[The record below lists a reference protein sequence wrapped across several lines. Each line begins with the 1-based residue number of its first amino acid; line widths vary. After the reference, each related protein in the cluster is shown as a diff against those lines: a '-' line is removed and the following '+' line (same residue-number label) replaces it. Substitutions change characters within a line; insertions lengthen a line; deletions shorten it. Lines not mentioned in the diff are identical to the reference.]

1 MNFGL
6 SIIKAD
12 YLQRTRSYSFL
23 VTLAISLYLAYA
35 FVPSPDANYYT
46 VRVDGYVGVYNSAWI
61 GVVTAM
67 MTSVFLFLFGFF
79 LVNSSIKRDIETE
92 VGMIIATTPISNFSY
107 LLYKMLSNFLVL
119 LTITGI
125 VFVMAVVLF
134 FSYST
139 GYSFEIAQFILPYLL
154 ITLPTIFFVSALSIM
169 AEVIFGRRS
178 VLQYI
183 AFFIVFNILVAN
195 SLVKGGASKASLFDP
210 FGTKLISYEMTE
222 FVKANYDESV
232 KGTSIGF
239 IFGENKKITSFVFE
253 GVYWPVS
260 FIASRVGWIVIS
272 VLLIMVSSRF
282 FHRFDLREVAQRKKG
297 PPQEKAAIGL
307 LTGSLKLEDLPA
319 LTPSFGIVLFIKTE
333 LLMLFRKGP
342 RWFWLI
348 NLGIMVAMLF
358 APLAIA
364 HTILLPILWFMQ
376 VGRLS
381 ELVTKEKTYRL
392 HHFTFA
398 SYQPLRRLLLSQVI
412 AGILLT
418 VTLALPLWMRYLFL
432 GEIIAGIWVISG
444 AIFIVLLAV
453 CLGLMSGGKKLF
465 EVFFFLVTYSNL
477 NRIPILDYFG
487 ATNPGLPPLGIL
499 GILIL
504 LLAVTSLMIRRY
516 EVSHGG

>member
-1 MNFGL
+1 MNYGL

-12 YLQRTRSYSFL
+12 YLQRTRGYSFL

-46 VRVDGYVGVYNSAWI
+46 VRVDNYVGVYNSAWI

-67 MTSVFLFLFGFF
+67 MTSIFLFLFGFF
-79 LVNSSIKRDIETE
+79 LVNGSIKRDIETE
-92 VGMIIATTPISNFSY
+92 VGMIIATTPISNLNY
-107 LLYKMLSNFLVL
+107 LLFKVLSNFLVL

-125 VFVMAVVLF
+125 VFIMAVVLF
-134 FSYST
+134 FSYGT
-139 GYSFEIAQFILPYLL
+139 GYSFEVSQFILPYAL
-154 ITLPTIFFVSALSIM
+154 ITLPTIFFVSALSIV
-169 AEVIFGRRS
+169 AEVTFGRRS

-183 AFFIVFNILVAN
+183 AFFILFNVLVAN

-210 FGTKLISYEMTE
+210 FGSRLVSYEMTE
-222 FVKANYDESV
+222 FVKANYDDSV

-239 IFGENKKITSFVFE
+239 IFGATKKINSFVFE
-253 GVYWPVS
+253 GVYWPAS
-260 FIASRVGWIVIS
+260 FIVSRLGLAVMG
-272 VLLIMVSSRF
+272 VLLVLVSSRF
-282 FHRFDLREVAQRKKG
+282 FHRFDLREVPQRKKNTT
-297 PPQEKAAIGL
+297 PDKATLGL
-307 LTGSLKLEDLPA
+307 LTGRLNLKDLPS
-319 LTPSFGIVLFIKTE
+319 LTPSFGILLFIKTE

-342 RWFWLI
+342 RWFWLV
-348 NLGIMVAMLF
+348 NLGMMVAILF
-358 APLAIA
+358 APLQFA
-364 HTILLPILWFMQ
+364 HSTLLPILWFLQ

-418 VTLALPLWMRYLFL
+418 VTLALPLWMRYFFL
-432 GEIIAGIWVISG
+432 GEIVAGIWVVSG
-444 AIFIVLLAV
+444 AIFIVLVAV

-465 EVFFFLVTYSNL
+465 EVLFFLITYSNL
-477 NRIPILDYFG
+477 NRIPLLDYFG
-487 ATNPGLPPLGIL
+487 ATNPGLQSLGIL
-499 GILIL
+499 SLFILIL
-504 LLAVTSLMIRRY
+504 AIISVMIRRY